1 MGKKLKLY
9 AVLMAYG
16 AVLGITVAEI
26 WRRKVHH
33 DSYLNYLPP
42 PSEREASPA
51 DNARSDGRMR
61 GAANRLWSPVTASAN
76 EHLTRLRRVRTG
88 APRPTA
94 GASVQTEEEPPA
106 SAPTTGGLVR

>member
-9 AVLMAYG
+9 AALMGYG

-42 PSEREASPA
+42 PREREAPPA
-51 DNARSDGRMR
+51 DKERSDGRMR

-76 EHLTRLRRVRTG
+76 EQLTRLRRIRTG
-88 APRPTA
+88 APRSTA
-94 GASVQTEEEPPA
+94 GAPVPPEEPPA